1 MKRMSFIILF
11 LAATF
16 SARGLFAEQ
25 VKDLLKKYPVVSV
38 PYTLPDNDQQ
48 NFADVYFR
56 FGWSSKPPYTIA
68 VQFAN
73 HAYKTRKLKFAIKDV
88 TTNKTVLLDA
98 VHNVRFGTETL
109 KANSTSAIWSG
120 PVDNINDSFSLRV
133 WSGDGDEF
141 DKEPISIKDQQ

>member
-1 MKRMSFIILF
+1 
-11 LAATF
+11 
-16 SARGLFAEQ
+16 
-25 VKDLLKKYPVVSV
+25 
-38 PYTLPDNDQQ
+38 
-48 NFADVYFR
+48 
-56 FGWSSKPPYTIA
+56 
-68 VQFAN
+68 
-73 HAYKTRKLKFAIKDV
+73 V
-88 TTNKTVLLDA
+88 TTNKIVLLDS